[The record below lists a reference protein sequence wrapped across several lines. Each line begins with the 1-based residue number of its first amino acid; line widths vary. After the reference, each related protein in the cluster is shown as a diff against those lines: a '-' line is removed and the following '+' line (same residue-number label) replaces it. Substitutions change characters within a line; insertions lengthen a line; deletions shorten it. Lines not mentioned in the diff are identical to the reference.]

1 MDIGHKNLSRQ
12 DERLTNDPVSMENGA
27 LMVANGRKRRRKE
40 EGKFM
45 NIQKVQGKV

>member
-27 LMVANGRKRRRKE
+27 LMVANGRKRTRKE
-40 EGKFM
+40 E
-45 NIQKVQGKV
+45 QKEEERRKVSS